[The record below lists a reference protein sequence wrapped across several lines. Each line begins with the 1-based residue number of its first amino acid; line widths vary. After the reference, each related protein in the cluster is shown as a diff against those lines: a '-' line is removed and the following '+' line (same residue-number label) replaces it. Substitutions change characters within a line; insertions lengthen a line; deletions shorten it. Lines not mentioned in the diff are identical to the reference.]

1 MTADHRAIVSR
12 KRELEGVAARR
23 TGVDDLQ
30 MQVAPKAV
38 EEARVIGTDNQNDN
52 ADLGTMRR
60 CQLERVRML
69 RGTRANIVEPIPEL
83 ADGA

>member
-60 CQLERVRML
+60 CQLERGRML